1 MGERRGR
8 EREGGREG
16 RRRVGEERGK
26 GRKGGRGGGRR
37 ERKGRKGGWEGVGG
51 GRREGGRDGERGGR
65 KGEREG
71 EARAGGV
78 KLNLHVPTYII
89 YMFILLLTTVQ
100 DPTLVPRPPLT
111 AFFHGCGK
119 NTRFFHSC
127 KKAARGSLGTKLTRS
142 LSVFQVL

>member
-26 GRKGGRGGGRR
+26 GRKGGRGEDERGKGGKEGGR
-37 ERKGRKGGWEGVGG
+37 EWG